1 MNESA
6 EKLSILDKQIREAI
20 EKNPHSRNILHA
32 FKKILLERKR
42 LVEDRICMGVDVSGV
57 DKIRLRAG
65 VPVSRQA
72 ALLHPDE
79 PWKKIALTMI
89 PAIKA
94 GLPSL
99 AEDLQRIE
107 KAFKEESVAPKD
119 YFSAYPDLDAEA
131 FDNWVA
137 VLNIRPE
144 AFHLL
149 LISMLRPVLEMKAKE
164 IVPLLGDFSWNKG
177 YCPLCGAFPDFAVI
191 KDKITERWLHC
202 SLCRHEWRF
211 NRVLCPFCEHEGKEE
226 GVTYFFVE
234 GREQETAFVCPRCS
248 RYLITMN
255 RVSDLGDH
263 DFDVLS
269 MGLAHLDMI
278 MQEKG
283 YIPVAF
289 NEWNDF
295 RTQQA

>member
-6 EKLSILDKQIREAI
+6 ERLSILDKQIGEAI
-20 EKNPHSRNILHA
+20 EKNPHSRNILNA
-32 FKKILLERKR
+32 FRKILLERKR
-42 LVEDRICMGVDVSGV
+42 LVEDNICISFDVSGI
-57 DKIRLRAG
+57 DKIRLQAG

-72 ALLHPDE
+72 ALIHPDE
-79 PWKKIALTMI
+79 PWKKIASAMF
-89 PAIKA
+89 PSIKA

-99 AEDLQRIE
+99 AEDLQQIE
-107 KAFKEESVAPKD
+107 DAIRDGRMEPKN
-119 YFSAYPDLDAEA
+119 YFSAFPELDEEV
-131 FDNWVA
+131 FGKWVA
-137 VLNIRPE
+137 TLNIRPE
-144 AFHLL
+144 SLHLS
-149 LISMLRPVLEMKAKE
+149 LICMLRPVLEMKAKK
-164 IVPLLGDFSWNKG
+164 IGRLLGDYSWSKG
-177 YCPLCGAFPDFAVI
+177 YCPICGAFPEIAVI
-191 KDKITERWLHC
+191 KDKITERYLHC
-202 SLCRHEWRF
+202 SRCRHEWRF
-211 NRVLCPFCEHEGKEE
+211 NRVLCPYCEHEGKEE

-234 GREQETAFVCPRCS
+234 GKEQETAFICTRCH

-283 YIPVAF
+283 YIPGAF

-295 RTQQA
+295 RTQP